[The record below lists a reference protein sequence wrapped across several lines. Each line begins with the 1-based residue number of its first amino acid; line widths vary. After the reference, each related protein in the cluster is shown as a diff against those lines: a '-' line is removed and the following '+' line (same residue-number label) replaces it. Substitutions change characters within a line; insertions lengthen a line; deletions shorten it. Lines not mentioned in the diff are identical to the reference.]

1 VGQGGWR
8 PGAGRLATGC
18 GEATD
23 HATGTPPTKGRAS
36 TDDVS
41 STSLV
46 TDTPARRLRDALE
59 PLAAQGFSSAREP
72 MKALGLRFVEGYVW
86 GRAAALGEP
95 SSAVVVAAFGVF
107 EPTFLAAA
115 YERGRAT
122 VTRDQILVA
131 REAGAEERLQ
141 EVLGD
146 DPDVGRMADVLLG
159 AIDSVSGAGRP
170 LFSGL
175 REVERPETP
184 AGRLWRAADLV
195 REHRGDGHLAA
206 CIAAGLDP
214 IEMNILTELWVGYP
228 LREYSSTRGH
238 SAEAIDAGIERVRA
252 RGWLDGD
259 QLSAAGATIRSDI
272 EAGTDS
278 SQDQLV
284 AALGDDLDWLVPA
297 ASALSAKVVAAG
309 AFTPDERKRAAG

>member
-1 VGQGGWR
+1 M
-8 PGAGRLATGC
+8 T
-18 GEATD
+18 
-23 HATGTPPTKGRAS
+23 
-36 TDDVS
+36 

-46 TDTPARRLRDALE
+46 SDTPARRLRDALE

-72 MKALGLRFVEGYVW
+72 MKALGLRFVDGYVW

-95 SSAVVVAAFGVF
+95 SPAVVVAAFGVF
-107 EPTFLAAA
+107 EPTFVAAA

-122 VTRDQILVA
+122 ASRAEILAA
-131 REAGAEERLQ
+131 RETGAEKRLQ

-146 DPDVGRMADVLLG
+146 DPDVSRIADILLG
-159 AIDSVSGAGRP
+159 AIDGVAGAGRP

-184 AGRLWRAADLV
+184 PGRLWRAADLV

-206 CIAAGLDP
+206 CIGAGLDP

-238 SAEAIDAGIERVRA
+238 PSEAIDACIERLRT

-259 QLSAAGATIRSDI
+259 RLSAAGATIRNEI
-272 EAGTDS
+272 EAATDT

-284 AALGDDLDWLVPA
+284 AALGDDLDWVVTV
-297 ASALSAKVVAAG
+297 ASALSAQVVVAG
-309 AFTPDERKRAAG
+309 AFTADQRKRAAG